1 MRNTLDRPDAV
12 RHEAAAFRGAARR
25 NPCSELPL
33 AHGFPPRA
41 TGGPQRTCSGAT
53 LPPWVAPL
61 LCFPGLPPSGSS
73 RGATVGA

>member
-1 MRNTLDRPDAV
+1 MRNTRGRPNAV
-12 RHEAAAFRGAARR
+12 HREAAAFRGAARR

-33 AHGFPPRA
+33 VHGSPQEA
-41 TGGPQRTCSGAT
+41 TGGPKRTCSGAT

-61 LCFPGLPPSGSS
+61 LCFPGLPPSGAG

>member
-1 MRNTLDRPDAV
+1 MRNTRGRRNAV

-33 AHGFPPRA
+33 VHGSPQEA

-61 LCFPGLPPSGSS
+61 LCIPGLPASGAS
-73 RGATVGA
+73 RDATVGA

>member
-1 MRNTLDRPDAV
+1 MRNTRGRRNAV

-25 NPCSELPL
+25 NPCSE
-33 AHGFPPRA
+33 FPPVHGSPQEA
-41 TGGPQRTCSGAT
+41 TGGPKRTRSGAT

-61 LCFPGLPPSGSS
+61 LRFPGLPPTGAD